1 MNILFL
7 SSVFPNEIVPTRGC
21 FNESLVRALA
31 TNHRVDVLSPIPW
44 VDLFNAY
51 RQGLSVP
58 LKRRTCTTEGFEV
71 NYVTFLYSPKVFRR
85 WYGNFYWMSI
95 SRTIRSVVR
104 RRTPDLIISYWAH
117 PDGEAG
123 VRISRMVGAT
133 SCVIIGGSDVLLMT
147 KKPSRRRRVVA
158 VLEATDVVITVNDHL
173 KRVVERLGI
182 DPDKVKVWHQGVD
195 VAQFGPGDS
204 HRSRNRL
211 GISAT
216 RGILV
221 WVGHMVPVKGLD
233 ILLESCALLRAQG
246 VDYHLY
252 LVGDGPLRRGL
263 MAQTETHSLSTH
275 ITFVGPKLHDEL
287 GDWYRAADLTVL
299 PSRSEGLPNVLRES
313 LACGTPFVSTNV
325 GGIPEIADPDC
336 SLLVPPNDPQALA
349 DAIAQGLARWRGKIA
364 QTSTCFQSWEE
375 SVDTLIRIMD
385 PYVNSRSGT
394 ASLAAKDC

>member
-1 MNILFL
+1 
-7 SSVFPNEIVPTRGC
+7 
-21 FNESLVRALA
+21 
-31 TNHRVDVLSPIPW
+31 
-44 VDLFNAY
+44 
-51 RQGLSVP
+51 
-58 LKRRTCTTEGFEV
+58 
-71 NYVTFLYSPKVFRR
+71 
-85 WYGNFYWMSI
+85 MSI

-216 RGILV
+216 RGI
-221 WVGHMVPVKGLD
+221 
-233 ILLESCALLRAQG
+233 
-246 VDYHLY
+246 
-252 LVGDGPLRRGL
+252 
-263 MAQTETHSLSTH
+263 
-275 ITFVGPKLHDEL
+275 
-287 GDWYRAADLTVL
+287 
-299 PSRSEGLPNVLRES
+299 
-313 LACGTPFVSTNV
+313 
-325 GGIPEIADPDC
+325 
-336 SLLVPPNDPQALA
+336 
-349 DAIAQGLARWRGKIA
+349 
-364 QTSTCFQSWEE
+364 
-375 SVDTLIRIMD
+375 
-385 PYVNSRSGT
+385 
-394 ASLAAKDC
+394 

>member
-1 MNILFL
+1 
-7 SSVFPNEIVPTRGC
+7 
-21 FNESLVRALA
+21 
-31 TNHRVDVLSPIPW
+31 
-44 VDLFNAY
+44 
-51 RQGLSVP
+51 
-58 LKRRTCTTEGFEV
+58 
-71 NYVTFLYSPKVFRR
+71 
-85 WYGNFYWMSI
+85 
-95 SRTIRSVVR
+95 
-104 RRTPDLIISYWAH
+104 
-117 PDGEAG
+117 
-123 VRISRMVGAT
+123 
-133 SCVIIGGSDVLLMT
+133 
-147 KKPSRRRRVVA
+147 
-158 VLEATDVVITVNDHL
+158 
-173 KRVVERLGI
+173 
-182 DPDKVKVWHQGVD
+182 
-195 VAQFGPGDS
+195 
-204 HRSRNRL
+204 
-211 GISAT
+211 
-216 RGILV
+216 
-221 WVGHMVPVKGLD
+221 
-233 ILLESCALLRAQG
+233 
-246 VDYHLY
+246 
-252 LVGDGPLRRGL
+252 VGDGPLRRGL